1 MIWGFIIRAVIRTS
15 MIDINRCQ
23 PLEKT
28 IELAADI
35 NSLIQDWRN
44 SVVTFITSSDD
55 TDRLAEYALHL
66 ARILAYPSLD
76 VSALLSSIDAMGQ
89 EVALMLK
96 KRGNIP
102 PRPTQ
107 IIEKINDY
115 LFNAQ
120 KFKANTDDYY
130 NPLNSYLNI
139 VVERKIGIPITLCL
153 LYMRVAR
160 SVNFKM
166 YPVNFPGHF
175 LIKHILEDNSG
186 EIIVDPFNGGRIMDD
201 YSLKSLLD
209 QAYPQQNIPL
219 THALVEKAT
228 AAQVVIRMLNNLKGS
243 YYEIQDMDRYNI
255 ANEMVLAIDPY
266 NPDAV
271 RDKGI
276 VLLKNGNSSEA
287 LEVLNS
293 YLEINPEAED
303 ADDVLDIIR
312 QIRSGMK

>member
-1 MIWGFIIRAVIRTS
+1 MV
-15 MIDINRCQ
+15 
-23 PLEKT
+23 
-28 IELAADI
+28 ADI
-35 NSLIQDWRN
+35 KPLIEDWRS
-44 SVVTFITSSDD
+44 SVVIHVTSSDD

-76 VSALLSSIDAMGQ
+76 VSGLLSSIDTMGQ

-96 KRGNIP
+96 KSGNIP

-107 IIEKINDY
+107 IIEKINDL
-115 LFNAQ
+115 LFNVQ
-120 KFKANTDDYY
+120 KFKPNTDDYY

-139 VVERKIGIPITLCL
+139 VIERKRGIPITLCI

-160 SVNFKM
+160 SVSFKM

-201 YSLKSLLD
+201 YSLKALIE

-228 AAQVVIRMLNNLKGS
+228 AAQVLIRMLNNLKGS
-243 YYEIQDMDRYNI
+243 YYEAQDIDRYNI

-266 NPDAV
+266 NPDAI

-276 VLLKNGNSSEA
+276 VLLKKGDPSEA
-287 LEVLNS
+287 LKVLNS

-312 QIRSGMK
+312 QIRSGKR

>member
-1 MIWGFIIRAVIRTS
+1 M
-15 MIDINRCQ
+15 
-23 PLEKT
+23 
-28 IELAADI
+28 AADI
-35 NSLIQDWRN
+35 KPLIEDWRS
-44 SVVTFITSSDD
+44 SVVTHVTSSDD

-76 VSALLSSIDAMGQ
+76 ISGLLSSIDTMGQ

-96 KRGNIP
+96 KSGNTP

-107 IIEKINDY
+107 IIEKINDL

-120 KFKANTDDYY
+120 KFKSNTDDYY

-139 VVERKIGIPITLCL
+139 VIERKRGIPITLCI

-201 YSLKSLLD
+201 YSLKVLIE

-228 AAQVVIRMLNNLKGS
+228 AAQVLIRMLNNLKGS
-243 YYEIQDMDRYNI
+243 YYEAQDIDRYNI

-276 VLLKNGNSSEA
+276 VLLKKGDPSEA
-287 LEVLNS
+287 LRVLNT

-303 ADDVLDIIR
+303 ADDVLDIIH
-312 QIRSGMK
+312 QIRSGKR

>member
-1 MIWGFIIRAVIRTS
+1 
-15 MIDINRCQ
+15 
-23 PLEKT
+23 
-28 IELAADI
+28 LAADI
-35 NSLIQDWRN
+35 NPLIQDWRS
-44 SVVTFITSSDD
+44 SVVTYITSSDD

-66 ARILAYPSLD
+66 SRILAYPSLD

-89 EVALMLK
+89 EVVRVLK

-107 IIEKINDY
+107 VIEKINDY
-115 LFNAQ
+115 LFNVQ
-120 KFKANTDDYY
+120 KFKPNTDDYY

-139 VVERKIGIPITLCL
+139 VVERKIGIPITLCI
-153 LYMRVAR
+153 LYIRIAR

-201 YSLKSLLD
+201 YSLKALID

-219 THALVEKAT
+219 THAVVEKTT
-228 AAQVVIRMLNNLKGS
+228 AAQVVIRMLNNLKGG

-255 ANEMVLAIDPY
+255 ANEMVLAIDQY

-276 VLLKNGNSSEA
+276 VLLKKGNPSEA
-287 LEVLNS
+287 LKVLNS

-312 QIRSGMK
+312 QIRSGRK

>member
-1 MIWGFIIRAVIRTS
+1 
-15 MIDINRCQ
+15 
-23 PLEKT
+23 
-28 IELAADI
+28 LAADI
-35 NSLIQDWRN
+35 KPLIEDWRS
-44 SVVTFITSSDD
+44 SVVTHVTSSDD

-76 VSALLSSIDAMGQ
+76 ISGLLSSIDTMGQ

-96 KRGNIP
+96 KSGSMP

-107 IIEKINDY
+107 IIEKINDL
-115 LFNAQ
+115 LFNVQ
-120 KFKANTDDYY
+120 KFKPNTDDYY

-139 VVERKIGIPITLCL
+139 VIERKRGIPLTLCI

-201 YSLKSLLD
+201 YSLKALIE

-228 AAQVVIRMLNNLKGS
+228 AAQVLIRMMNNLKGS
-243 YYEIQDMDRYNI
+243 YYEAQDIDRYNI

-266 NPDAV
+266 NPDAI

-276 VLLKNGNSSEA
+276 VLLKKGDPSEA
-287 LEVLNS
+287 LKVLNS

-303 ADDVLDIIR
+303 ADDVLDIIH
-312 QIRSGMK
+312 QIRSGKR

>member
-1 MIWGFIIRAVIRTS
+1 
-15 MIDINRCQ
+15 
-23 PLEKT
+23 
-28 IELAADI
+28 LAADI
-35 NSLIQDWRN
+35 KPLIEDWRS
-44 SVVTFITSSDD
+44 SVVTHVTSSDD

-76 VSALLSSIDAMGQ
+76 ISGFLSSIDTMGQ

-96 KRGNIP
+96 KSGNTP

-107 IIEKINDY
+107 IIEKINDL
-115 LFNAQ
+115 LFNVQ
-120 KFKANTDDYY
+120 KFKPNTDDYY

-139 VVERKIGIPITLCL
+139 VIERKRGIPITLCM

-201 YSLKSLLD
+201 YSLKALIE

-228 AAQVVIRMLNNLKGS
+228 AAQVLIRMLNNLKGS
-243 YYEIQDMDRYNI
+243 YYEAQDIDRYNI

-276 VLLKNGNSSEA
+276 VLLKKGDPSEA
-287 LEVLNS
+287 LKVLNT

-303 ADDVLDIIR
+303 ADDVLDIIH
-312 QIRSGMK
+312 QIRSGKR

>member
-1 MIWGFIIRAVIRTS
+1 M
-15 MIDINRCQ
+15 
-23 PLEKT
+23 
-28 IELAADI
+28 AADI
-35 NSLIQDWRN
+35 NPLIQDWRS
-44 SVVTFITSSDD
+44 SVVTYITSSDD
-55 TDRLAEYALHL
+55 TDRLVEYALHL

-76 VSALLSSIDAMGQ
+76 ISALLSSIDAMGQ
-89 EVALMLK
+89 EVARLLK
-96 KRGNIP
+96 KRINTP

-107 IIEKINDY
+107 IIEKINDH
-115 LFNAQ
+115 LFNVQ
-120 KFKANTDDYY
+120 KFKPNTDDYY

-139 VVERKIGIPITLCL
+139 VVERKIGIPITLCI
-153 LYMRVAR
+153 LYIRVAR

-201 YSLKSLLD
+201 YSLKALLD

-255 ANEMVLAIDPY
+255 ANEMVLAIDQY

-276 VLLKNGNSSEA
+276 VLLKKGNPSEA

-312 QIRSGMK
+312 QIRSGRK

>member
-1 MIWGFIIRAVIRTS
+1 
-15 MIDINRCQ
+15 
-23 PLEKT
+23 
-28 IELAADI
+28 LAADI
-35 NSLIQDWRN
+35 KSLIEDWRS
-44 SVVTFITSSDD
+44 SVVTHITSSDD
-55 TDRLAEYALHL
+55 INRLAEYALHL
-66 ARILAYPSLD
+66 ARILAYPALD
-76 VSALLSSIDAMGQ
+76 VSGLLSSIETMGQ
-89 EVALMLK
+89 EVARMLK
-96 KRGNIP
+96 KGGNMP

-107 IIEKINDY
+107 IIEKINDF
-115 LFNAQ
+115 LFNVQ
-120 KFKANTDDYY
+120 KFKPNTDDYH

-139 VVERKIGIPITLCL
+139 VIERKRGIPITLCI

-160 SVNFKM
+160 SVNFKV

-201 YSLKSLLD
+201 YSLKALID

-228 AAQVVIRMLNNLKGS
+228 AAQVVIRILNNLKGS
-243 YYEIQDMDRYNI
+243 YYETQDMDRYNI
-255 ANEMVLAIDPY
+255 ANEMVLAIDRY
-266 NPDAV
+266 NPDAI

-276 VLLKNGNSSEA
+276 VLLKKGDAPEA
-287 LEVLNS
+287 LKVLNS

-312 QIRSGMK
+312 QIRSGRK

>member
-1 MIWGFIIRAVIRTS
+1 
-15 MIDINRCQ
+15 
-23 PLEKT
+23 
-28 IELAADI
+28 LAADI
-35 NSLIQDWRN
+35 KPLIEDWRS
-44 SVVTFITSSDD
+44 SVVTHVTSSDD

-76 VSALLSSIDAMGQ
+76 ILGLLSSIDTMGQ

-96 KRGNIP
+96 KSGNIP

-107 IIEKINDY
+107 IIEKINDL
-115 LFNAQ
+115 LFNVQ

-139 VVERKIGIPITLCL
+139 VIERKRGIPITLCI

-160 SVNFKM
+160 SVSFKM

-201 YSLKSLLD
+201 YSLKALIE

-228 AAQVVIRMLNNLKGS
+228 AAQVLIRMMNNLKGS
-243 YYEIQDMDRYNI
+243 YYEAQDIDRYNI

-266 NPDAV
+266 NPDAM

-276 VLLKNGNSSEA
+276 VLLKKGDPSEA
-287 LEVLNS
+287 LKVLNS

-303 ADDVLDIIR
+303 ADDVLDIIH
-312 QIRSGMK
+312 QIRSGKR

>member
-1 MIWGFIIRAVIRTS
+1 
-15 MIDINRCQ
+15 
-23 PLEKT
+23 
-28 IELAADI
+28 
-35 NSLIQDWRN
+35 
-44 SVVTFITSSDD
+44 
-55 TDRLAEYALHL
+55 LAEYALHL

-76 VSALLSSIDAMGQ
+76 ISGLLSSIDTMGQ

-96 KRGNIP
+96 KSGNIP

-107 IIEKINDY
+107 IIEKINDL
-115 LFNAQ
+115 LFNVQ

-139 VVERKIGIPITLCL
+139 VIERKRGIPITLCI
-153 LYMRVAR
+153 LYTRVAR
-160 SVNFKM
+160 SVSFKM

-201 YSLKSLLD
+201 YSLKALIE

-228 AAQVVIRMLNNLKGS
+228 AAQVLIRMMNNLKGS
-243 YYEIQDMDRYNI
+243 YYEAQDIDRYNI

-266 NPDAV
+266 NPDAI

-276 VLLKNGNSSEA
+276 VLLKKGDPSEA
-287 LEVLNS
+287 LKVLNS

-312 QIRSGMK
+312 QIRSGKR

>member
-1 MIWGFIIRAVIRTS
+1 
-15 MIDINRCQ
+15 
-23 PLEKT
+23 
-28 IELAADI
+28 LAADI
-35 NSLIQDWRN
+35 NPLIQDWRS
-44 SVVTFITSSDD
+44 SVVTYITSSDD

-66 ARILAYPSLD
+66 SRILAYPSLD

-89 EVALMLK
+89 EVVRVLK

-107 IIEKINDY
+107 VIEKINDY
-115 LFNAQ
+115 LFNVQ
-120 KFKANTDDYY
+120 KFKPNTDDYY

-139 VVERKIGIPITLCL
+139 VVERKIGIPITLCI
-153 LYMRVAR
+153 LYIRIAR

-201 YSLKSLLD
+201 YSLKALID

-219 THALVEKAT
+219 THAVVEKAT
-228 AAQVVIRMLNNLKGS
+228 AAQVVIRMLNNLKGG

-255 ANEMVLAIDPY
+255 ANEMVLAIDQY

-276 VLLKNGNSSEA
+276 VLLKKGNPSEA
-287 LEVLNS
+287 LKVLNS

-312 QIRSGMK
+312 QIRSGRK

>member
-1 MIWGFIIRAVIRTS
+1 MAANIK
-15 MIDINRCQ
+15 
-23 PLEKT
+23 PL
-28 IELAADI
+28 IE
-35 NSLIQDWRN
+35 DWRS
-44 SVVTFITSSDD
+44 SVVTHVTSSDD

-76 VSALLSSIDAMGQ
+76 ISGLLSSIDTMGQ

-96 KRGNIP
+96 KSGNIP

-107 IIEKINDY
+107 IIEKINDL
-115 LFNAQ
+115 LFNVQ

-139 VVERKIGIPITLCL
+139 VIERKRGIPITLCI

-160 SVNFKM
+160 SVSFKM
-166 YPVNFPGHF
+166 YPVNFPGHV

-201 YSLKSLLD
+201 YSLKALIE

-228 AAQVVIRMLNNLKGS
+228 AAQVLIRMLNNLKGS
-243 YYEIQDMDRYNI
+243 YYEAQDIDRYNI

-266 NPDAV
+266 NPDAI

-276 VLLKNGNSSEA
+276 VLLKKGDPSEA
-287 LEVLNS
+287 LKVLNS

-312 QIRSGMK
+312 QIRSGKSPAH

>member
-1 MIWGFIIRAVIRTS
+1 M
-15 MIDINRCQ
+15 
-23 PLEKT
+23 
-28 IELAADI
+28 AADI
-35 NSLIQDWRN
+35 KPLIDDWRS
-44 SVVTFITSSDD
+44 SVVTHVTSSDD
-55 TDRLAEYALHL
+55 NDRLAEYALHL
-66 ARILAYPSLD
+66 ARILAYPGLD
-76 VSALLSSIDAMGQ
+76 ISGLLSSIDTIGQ

-96 KRGNIP
+96 KSGNMP

-107 IIEKINDY
+107 IIEKINDL
-115 LFNAQ
+115 LFNMQ
-120 KFKANTDDYY
+120 KFKPNTDDYY

-139 VVERKIGIPITLCL
+139 VIERKRGIPITLCI

-201 YSLKSLLD
+201 YSLKALIE

-228 AAQVVIRMLNNLKGS
+228 AAQVLIRMLNNLKGS
-243 YYEIQDMDRYNI
+243 YYEAQDIDRYNI

-266 NPDAV
+266 NPDAI

-276 VLLKNGNSSEA
+276 VLLKKGDPSEA
-287 LEVLNS
+287 LKVLNS

-303 ADDVLDIIR
+303 ADDVLDIIH
-312 QIRSGMK
+312 QIRSAKR

>member
-1 MIWGFIIRAVIRTS
+1 M
-15 MIDINRCQ
+15 
-23 PLEKT
+23 
-28 IELAADI
+28 AADI
-35 NSLIQDWRN
+35 NSLIQDWRS
-44 SVVTFITSSDD
+44 SVVTYITSSDD
-55 TDRLAEYALHL
+55 TDGLAEYTLHL
-66 ARILAYPSLD
+66 ARILAYPSVD

-89 EVALMLK
+89 EVARVLK
-96 KRGNIP
+96 KRGNTP

-107 IIEKINDY
+107 VIEKINDH
-115 LFNAQ
+115 LFNVQ
-120 KFKANTDDYY
+120 KFKPNTDDYY

-139 VVERKIGIPITLCL
+139 VVERKIGIPITLCI
-153 LYMRVAR
+153 LYIRVAR
-160 SVNFKM
+160 SVNFKI

-201 YSLKSLLD
+201 YSLKALID

-228 AAQVVIRMLNNLKGS
+228 AAQVVIRILNNLKGS

-255 ANEMVLAIDPY
+255 ANEMVLAIDQY

-276 VLLKNGNSSEA
+276 VLLKKGNPSEA
-287 LEVLNS
+287 LKALNS

-303 ADDVLDIIR
+303 ADDILDIIR
-312 QIRSGMK
+312 QIRSGRK

>member
-1 MIWGFIIRAVIRTS
+1 M
-15 MIDINRCQ
+15 
-23 PLEKT
+23 
-28 IELAADI
+28 AADI
-35 NSLIQDWRN
+35 KPLIEDWRS
-44 SVVTFITSSDD
+44 SVVIHVTSSDD
-55 TDRLAEYALHL
+55 TDMLAEYALHA

-76 VSALLSSIDAMGQ
+76 ISGLLSSIETMGK
-89 EVALMLK
+89 EVVLMLK
-96 KRGNIP
+96 KSGNIP

-107 IIEKINDY
+107 IIEKINDL
-115 LFNAQ
+115 LFNVQ
-120 KFKANTDDYY
+120 KFKPNTDDYY

-139 VVERKIGIPITLCL
+139 VIERKRGIPITLCI

-160 SVNFKM
+160 SVSFKM

-201 YSLKSLLD
+201 YSLKALIE

-219 THALVEKAT
+219 THALVEKAS
-228 AAQVVIRMLNNLKGS
+228 AAQVLIRMLNNLKGS
-243 YYEIQDMDRYNI
+243 YYEAQDIDRYNI

-266 NPDAV
+266 NPDAI

-276 VLLKNGNSSEA
+276 VLLKKGDPSEA
-287 LEVLNS
+287 LKVLNS

-312 QIRSGMK
+312 QIRSAKR

>member
-1 MIWGFIIRAVIRTS
+1 MAANIK
-15 MIDINRCQ
+15 
-23 PLEKT
+23 PL
-28 IELAADI
+28 IE
-35 NSLIQDWRN
+35 DWRS
-44 SVVTFITSSDD
+44 SVVTHVTSSDD

-76 VSALLSSIDAMGQ
+76 ISGLLSSIDTMGH

-96 KRGNIP
+96 KSGNMP

-107 IIEKINDY
+107 IIEKINDL
-115 LFNAQ
+115 LFNVQ

-139 VVERKIGIPITLCL
+139 VIERKRGIPITLCI

-160 SVNFKM
+160 SVSFKM

-201 YSLKSLLD
+201 YSLKALIE

-228 AAQVVIRMLNNLKGS
+228 AAQVLIRMLNNLKGS
-243 YYEIQDMDRYNI
+243 YYEAQDIDRYNI

-266 NPDAV
+266 NPDAI

-276 VLLKNGNSSEA
+276 VLLKKGDPSEA
-287 LEVLNS
+287 LKVLNS

-303 ADDVLDIIR
+303 ADDVLDIIH
-312 QIRSGMK
+312 QIRSAKR

>member
-1 MIWGFIIRAVIRTS
+1 
-15 MIDINRCQ
+15 
-23 PLEKT
+23 
-28 IELAADI
+28 LAADI
-35 NSLIQDWRN
+35 KPLIEDWRS
-44 SVVTFITSSDD
+44 SVVTHITSSDD
-55 TDRLAEYALHL
+55 TNRLAEYALHL
-66 ARILAYPSLD
+66 ARILAYPTLD
-76 VSALLSSIDAMGQ
+76 VSGLLSSIDTMGQ
-89 EVALMLK
+89 EVARMLK
-96 KRGNIP
+96 KGGNMP

-107 IIEKINDY
+107 IIEKINDF
-115 LFNAQ
+115 LFNVQ
-120 KFKANTDDYY
+120 KFKPNTDDYH

-139 VVERKIGIPITLCL
+139 VIERKRGIPITLCI

-160 SVNFKM
+160 SVNFKV

-201 YSLKSLLD
+201 YSLKALIE

-228 AAQVVIRMLNNLKGS
+228 AAQVMIRMLNNLKGS
-243 YYEIQDMDRYNI
+243 YYEAQDIYRYNI

-276 VLLKNGNSSEA
+276 VLLKNGDPSEA
-287 LEVLNS
+287 LKVLNS

-303 ADDVLDIIR
+303 ADDVLDIIH
-312 QIRSGMK
+312 QIRSGNSR

>member
-1 MIWGFIIRAVIRTS
+1 M
-15 MIDINRCQ
+15 
-23 PLEKT
+23 
-28 IELAADI
+28 AADI
-35 NSLIQDWRN
+35 KPLIEDWRS
-44 SVVTFITSSDD
+44 SVVTHVTSSDD

-76 VSALLSSIDAMGQ
+76 ISGLLSSIDTMGQ

-96 KRGNIP
+96 KSGNMP

-107 IIEKINDY
+107 IIEKINDL
-115 LFNAQ
+115 LFNVQ

-139 VVERKIGIPITLCL
+139 VIERKRGIPITLCI

-160 SVNFKM
+160 SVSFKM
-166 YPVNFPGHF
+166 YPVNFPGHV

-201 YSLKSLLD
+201 YSLKALIE

-228 AAQVVIRMLNNLKGS
+228 AAQVLIRMLNNLKGS
-243 YYEIQDMDRYNI
+243 YYEAQDIDRYNI

-266 NPDAV
+266 NPDAI

-276 VLLKNGNSSEA
+276 VLLKKGDPSEA
-287 LEVLNS
+287 LKVLNS

-303 ADDVLDIIR
+303 ADDVLDIIH
-312 QIRSGMK
+312 QIRSGKR

>member
-1 MIWGFIIRAVIRTS
+1 M
-15 MIDINRCQ
+15 
-23 PLEKT
+23 
-28 IELAADI
+28 AADI
-35 NSLIQDWRN
+35 DSLIQDWKS
-44 SVVTFITSSDD
+44 SVVTHITSSDD

-76 VSALLSSIDAMGQ
+76 VSAFLSLIDAMGQ
-89 EVALMLK
+89 DVYRVLK
-96 KRGNIP
+96 KGGNIP

-107 IIEKINDY
+107 IIEKINDH
-115 LFNAQ
+115 LFNVQ
-120 KFKANTDDYY
+120 KFKPNTDDYY

-139 VVERKIGIPITLCL
+139 VVERKIGIPITLCI

-201 YSLKSLLD
+201 YSLKALID
-209 QAYPQQNIPL
+209 QGYPQQNIPL

-243 YYEIQDMDRYNI
+243 YYEIQDMERYNI
-255 ANEMVLAIDPY
+255 ANEMVLAIDLY
-266 NPDAV
+266 NPDAI

-276 VLLKNGNSSEA
+276 ALLKKGNSSEA

-312 QIRSGMK
+312 QIRSGRK

>member
-1 MIWGFIIRAVIRTS
+1 M
-15 MIDINRCQ
+15 
-23 PLEKT
+23 
-28 IELAADI
+28 AADI
-35 NSLIQDWRN
+35 NSLIQDWIG
-44 SVVTFITSSDD
+44 SVVTHITSSDD

-66 ARILAYPSLD
+66 ARILAYPNLD
-76 VSALLSSIDAMGQ
+76 VTALLSLIDAMGQ
-89 EVALMLK
+89 DVYRALK
-96 KRGNIP
+96 KAGNMP

-107 IIEKINDY
+107 IIEKINDL
-115 LFNAQ
+115 LFNMQ
-120 KFKANTDDYY
+120 KFKPNTDDYY

-139 VVERKIGIPITLCL
+139 VVERKTGIPITLCI
-153 LYMRVAR
+153 LYMRVAH

-201 YSLKSLLD
+201 YSLKALID

-243 YYEIQDMDRYNI
+243 YYEIQDMERYNI
-255 ANEMVLAIDPY
+255 ANEMVLAIDKY

-312 QIRSGMK
+312 QIRSGIK